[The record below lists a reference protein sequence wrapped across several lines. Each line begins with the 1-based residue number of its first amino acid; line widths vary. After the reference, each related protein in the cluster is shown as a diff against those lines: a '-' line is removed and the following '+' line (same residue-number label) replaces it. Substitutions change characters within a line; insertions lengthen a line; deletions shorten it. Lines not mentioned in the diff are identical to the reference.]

1 MIYVLNN
8 YRLSASKEAIN
19 LDYLNTLRD
28 SILKP
33 LIDEGTDGVQKSLDF
48 MNYHHLVKDDVES
61 LNELSTWPGCKDP
74 MSNIPSKV
82 KSAFT
87 RAYNKSAPTFTVTK
101 KSKKIVDDN
110 EDLLDD
116 DDTNVISEEEED
128 DIVNDTLISVVSY
141 SILISSSII
150 CNILFNF
157 QVKKKTNKNAA
168 NPTSETTKGKGSC
181 KGGSG
186 GRKKK

>member
-1 MIYVLNN
+1 MT
-8 YRLSASKEAIN
+8 
-19 LDYLNTLRD
+19 TLRD

-48 MNYHHLVKDDVES
+48 MNHHHLVKDDVES

-101 KSKKIVDDN
+101 KSKKIIDDN
-110 EDLLDD
+110 EDLLDE
-116 DDTNVISEEEED
+116 DDTNVISEEEEED

-141 SILISSSII
+141 TLLICSSIVY
-150 CNILFNF
+150 NIVFNF
-157 QVKKKTNKNAA
+157 
-168 NPTSETTKGKGSC
+168 
-181 KGGSG
+181 
-186 GRKKK
+186 